1 MSRMLAQENVRADVG
16 QRGGADETDQ
26 EAAKASGEG
35 PERSDHWNLC
45 SEEVHISSGGGN
57 SQFYCWGPIDF
68 DLIVKLFLVSKKARK
83 RSACPAKRRLWP
95 APWKL
100 PKHVG
105 RSGAKLIS
113 THWNWTAITRKEPI
127 FSDKFLPHSQISGFM
142 RFFAPPSPVDFSL
155 IPPPHRTV
163 HPW

>member
-105 RSGAKLIS
+105 RSWAKLILI
-113 THWNWTAITRKEPI
+113 HWNSSWLPYSTYLHLGFFMLSRRWRPPICGSKKFEPQLRPGG
-127 FSDKFLPHSQISGFM
+127 S
-142 RFFAPPSPVDFSL
+142 R
-155 IPPPHRTV
+155 
-163 HPW
+163 